1 MVEETDPALAQP
13 EEGATTAPRPQ
24 DVQTRVI
31 SALLLL
37 PVAIIPAWLGGIWF
51 LALVLALAALVYV
64 EWTRLTGAE
73 EPMAWRIGMG
83 ALLAFA
89 LIVASGGLFAG
100 ALIICLLP
108 LLAIPLVSSGTVV
121 FEEGLADPKSD
132 PRPRWLAFG
141 VLYAGLPSAALLAIR
156 ADEAHGLLAIFFVLL
171 VVWVT
176 DIAAFFGGRAL
187 GGQKLA
193 PAISPSKTVSGALVG
208 LGAALVMGVIFSIAT
223 SAGFFASIFAALL
236 LSVAAQA
243 GDLGESWLKRRFGVK
258 DTGSLIPGHGG
269 FMDRV
274 DGLYAAAILA
284 LILAFLGLGAPL
296 PDWVS

>member
-1 MVEETDPALAQP
+1 MVDETDRTSTQP
-13 EEGATTAPRPQ
+13 DEGNEAAPRPQ

-31 SALLLL
+31 SAVLML

-51 LALVLALAALVYV
+51 LLLVLALAGAVYY
-64 EWTRLTGAE
+64 EWTRMTGAE
-73 EPMAWRIGMG
+73 QPMAWRIGMG
-83 ALLAFA
+83 VLLAFA
-89 LIVASGGLFAG
+89 LIIASGGLFGG

-108 LLAIPLVSSGTVV
+108 LLAIPLVSSGMIV

-156 ADEAHGLLAIFFVLL
+156 AADENGLLAVFFVLL

-208 LGAALVMGVIFSIAT
+208 LGAALVMGLLFTLFT
-223 SAGFFASIFAALL
+223 SAGFFASIFAALF

-258 DTGSLIPGHGG
+258 DTGALIPGHGG

-274 DGLYAAAILA
+274 DGLYAAAIVAILLA
-284 LILAFLGLGAPL
+284 YLGFGAPL
-296 PDWVS
+296 PSWVS